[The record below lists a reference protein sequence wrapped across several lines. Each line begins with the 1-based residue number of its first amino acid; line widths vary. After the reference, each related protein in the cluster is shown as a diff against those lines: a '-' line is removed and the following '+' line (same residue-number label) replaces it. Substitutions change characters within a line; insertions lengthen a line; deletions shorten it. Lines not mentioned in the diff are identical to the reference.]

1 MMIPSD
7 RDPRQDVRLLATSKG
22 PLVLLFY
29 DGFDRKAV
37 PGYGGAVY
45 SHAHRLARYTY
56 RTARRVQPWTGFYTQ
71 FRSLAKCLGQYGCA
85 VKVNDFALA
94 MKHPAYPIG
103 ISGFPTV
110 LDKTVELRNPR
121 IFGPGDFGYPDSA
134 NAVANDARNRILT
147 LSCDWITEYYRPYCG
162 EKVMSWPVGIDVTAW
177 PDLSAC
183 PKTHDVLVYDKIRWN
198 VRAEQSRVLEP
209 ILRRLRH
216 QNLSYHVL
224 RYGEHPLTEY
234 RQKLKTSR
242 SMIFLCEHE
251 TQGLACQEAM
261 ASNVPV
267 LAWDEGV
274 LVDPLQRRFA
284 QPNLVVSSVPY
295 FDDRCGERFKSVDFE
310 CQFDLFWQRLPGY
323 RPREYVKERLSMIS
337 AAKSYLAA
345 YVSLLP
351 HADQ

>member
-1 MMIPSD
+1 
-7 RDPRQDVRLLATSKG
+7 
-22 PLVLLFY
+22 
-29 DGFDRKAV
+29 
-37 PGYGGAVY
+37 
-45 SHAHRLARYTY
+45 
-56 RTARRVQPWTGFYTQ
+56 
-71 FRSLAKCLGQYGCA
+71 
-85 VKVNDFALA
+85 

-242 SMIFLCEHE
+242 SMICNCPGPS
-251 TQGLACQEAM
+251 TKG
-261 ASNVPV
+261 
-267 LAWDEGV
+267 
-274 LVDPLQRRFA
+274 
-284 QPNLVVSSVPY
+284 
-295 FDDRCGERFKSVDFE
+295 
-310 CQFDLFWQRLPGY
+310 LPG
-323 RPREYVKERLSMIS
+323 RRLHLGVCPDGMAWRASQ
-337 AAKSYLAA
+337 
-345 YVSLLP
+345 VSNIG
-351 HADQ
+351 